1 MECAGK
7 TPLSRKGLALL
18 PYRLRQ
24 TPSHSLVAPQG
35 CLVTGTQAFWGCKEL
50 QPAPHW
56 RWALALVLP
65 VIDVARAVSNP
76 LRTGQPGTCGP
87 LPTVTH
93 AVARP
98 DRVLGCV
105 PRLRKHSGAI
115 LFLVPA
121 CKVIGRSRSISAL
134 LEAPLLGQH
143 RTQSCQLQGF
153 QTKYEPAP

>member
-7 TPLSRKGLALL
+7 TPLSLSGLALL
-18 PYRLRQ
+18 PYRLHQ
-24 TPSHSLVAPQG
+24 TPSHSLVAPLG

-56 RWALALVLP
+56 RWALALP
-65 VIDVARAVSNP
+65 VIDVARALSSR
-76 LRTGQPGTCGP
+76 LRTGQPGACGP
-87 LPTVTH
+87 PPTVTH

-98 DRVLGCV
+98 DRFLGCV
-105 PRLRKHSGAI
+105 PRLRKLSGTV

-121 CKVIGRSRSISAL
+121 CKVIRRSRRISAL

-153 QTKYEPAP
+153 QTKYEPVP